1 MFFRWHS
8 KSWSLGGRREW
19 KLRCVKVMLNTL
31 QIKSAMNASRPAFYM
46 KNHLFEAFVSMIESL
61 PANGIMLVAELQGQ
75 MIEDDL
81 SQRRALPME
90 DAVSV
95 LNFCRFLQAMAQGSG
110 IFPTVLPRHHLAA
123 YRKIVNRLMEAGEL
137 SLNAG
142 EQFNQTFLSVFSDN
156 HWLFE
161 FNHRGVE
168 RQVERTQRTQ
178 IAV

>member
-1 MFFRWHS
+1 MPP
-8 KSWSLGGRREW
+8 
-19 KLRCVKVMLNTL
+19 
-31 QIKSAMNASRPAFYM
+31 ASFYM
-46 KNHLFEAFVSMIESL
+46 KNCLFEAFVSMIGSL

-95 LNFCRFLQAMAQGSG
+95 LNFCRFLQTTAQGSG
-110 IFPTVLPRHHLAA
+110 IFPTILPRHHLAA

-142 EQFNQTFLSVFSDN
+142 ELFNWTFLSVFSEN

-161 FNHRGVE
+161 FPHPWVE
-168 RQVERTQRTQ
+168 RQVERTRRTQ
-178 IAV
+178 VAV